1 MDDAPAVKLF
11 SLQFVRLFK
20 CFVAGAPE
28 AAPSAPPNASLS
40 VGDFCVEMEAG
51 VPHHLGLAGGSSL
64 YEEEQGVGKI
74 FKTDF
79 EMSSILTLLKF
90 QT

>member
-11 SLQFVRLFK
+11 SLQFVWLFK

-28 AAPSAPPNASLS
+28 AALSAPPNASLS

-51 VPHHLGLAGGSSL
+51 VPSLTILVLLGVHLCMRKNRGWGRFLK
-64 YEEEQGVGKI
+64 Q
-74 FKTDF
+74 
-79 EMSSILTLLKF
+79 TLK
-90 QT
+90 